1 MALLTEIAEGNEV
14 LSYETERNKPMP
26 SLNHSIVQGNL
37 IAELKVR
44 YRKQYTILSEIDLTM
59 PEKPNAVPD
68 VAIYPKL
75 KIDFL
80 EDKITMKEMPLVTI
94 EILSPSQNE
103 NEMVAKAQRYFRAGV
118 KSCWIVLP
126 IFKAIVIFSSP
137 TQRQVFTEDM
147 LLVDKVAGIEFNVSE
162 VFAD

>member
-14 LSYETERNKPMP
+14 LSYEIERNKPMP

-80 EDKITMKEMPLVTI
+80 EDKVTMKEMPLVTI

-103 NEMVAKAQRYFRAGV
+103 NEMVAKAQRYFIAGV